1 MVVGAMLAL
10 AGGSIACGGCE
21 SSGSVK
27 RNVDVVYRF
36 ENLRKS
42 PTVDEWAAVKAVLDR
57 SSTRTVDARPTSTRT
72 IGNLQLQTYEAR
84 VVLPSVR
91 ELEKTQIELEALAQ
105 RAGRSGG
112 RVEVFLTQVR
122 ADYRTN
128 FVAATSATT
137 VSGIAPRG
145 HRVRLFVGPGA
156 PPIDASVGASGLWKA
171 DLPVI
176 PPDGWVYGVSE
187 DPLSAVP
194 PRYFRVNISS
204 KVQERVEEAEFVR
217 LFPPE
222 PAQTG
227 GGSSTRVVP
236 APPRATGSDERR
248 LQEQRQREAE
258 ELKRRR
264 EQENRP
270 RN

>member
-1 MVVGAMLAL
+1 MGVVVASGA
-10 AGGSIACGGCE
+10 GGGCE
-21 SSGSVK
+21 SSGSAK

-57 SSTRTVDARPTSTRT
+57 RSTRTVDARPTSTRT

-105 RAGRSGG
+105 RTGRSAG

-171 DLPVI
+171 ELAVV

-187 DPLSAVP
+187 DPASTVP
-194 PRYFRVNISS
+194 PRYFRVNIST
-204 KVQERVEEAEFVR
+204 KAQERVEEAEFVR

-222 PAQTG
+222 AARTQSGTG
-227 GGSSTRVVP
+227 TRAVQ
-236 APPRATGSDERR
+236 PPKPTTSADERR
-248 LQEQRQREAE
+248 LEDQRRREEE

-264 EQENRP
+264 ERENRP
-270 RN
+270 PRP